1 MDRERK
7 SHWQEVRGICII
19 AVVAIHV
26 LAEYQQRCKNIRLE
40 WVLFRQLLNFAVP
53 TFIFMAGYFTNVSKV
68 NGSIGRYYLKR
79 VERLLIPYLLWST
92 LYYLLRGHRQSNFLN
107 VLVTGNASWQLYYIV
122 VLLQCVI
129 FTPLLVKLGEGVKY
143 TIILFFLYMLF
154 RYYCVF
160 SDISISFPLCV
171 EFLPFY
177 AYGLRVGKTKK
188 IGSICTRNIKS
199 IVLLLLAFSF
209 VEAFGWYNYE
219 NLAMAMTQGKLTSYA
234 FAMGMIICFV
244 VFDKPAESEAN
255 VLNSWLKKI
264 GDYSYGIFYVHMI
277 VVFALEKLW
286 DILSVKVQYGGV
298 YCLLNFFLVMI
309 ISYGVIACANM
320 IIPKNIGILIG
331 LK

>member
-1 MDRERK
+1 MAIILYCCTFTMCYFYTAISEIR
-7 SHWQEVRGICII
+7 RG
-19 AVVAIHV
+19 
-26 LAEYQQRCKNIRLE
+26 
-40 WVLFRQLLNFAVP
+40 
-53 TFIFMAGYFTNVSKV
+53 
-68 NGSIGRYYLKR
+68 
-79 VERLLIPYLLWST
+79 
-92 LYYLLRGHRQSNFLN
+92 
-107 VLVTGNASWQLYYIV
+107 
-122 VLLQCVI
+122 
-129 FTPLLVKLGEGVKY
+129 GVKY

-154 RYYCVF
+154 RY
-160 SDISISFPLCV
+160 DISISFPLCV

-199 IVLLLLAFSF
+199 IILLLLAFSF

-234 FAMGMIICFV
+234 FAMGMILCFV
-244 VFDKPAESEAN
+244 TFDKPAESEAN
-255 VLNSWLKKI
+255 LLNSWLKKI

-298 YCLLNFFLVMI
+298 YCLLNFFVVMI

-320 IIPKNIGILIG
+320 IIPKNIAILIG